1 MSPGSTFERVHRE
14 LKRRLA
20 SGSLAPGSPLE
31 PAILGPELAASIT
44 PVRDALHRL
53 VGERLVEAPQH
64 NGFHVPQ
71 PSEAVLRDLYSWND
85 QLLRLAARHMPAAR
99 ADAVA
104 PTKAGDVPGATA
116 GLFAQIAR
124 QSGSGEH
131 LRAVEQLNDRL
142 AACRLAEAD
151 VLPSL
156 TAELEGLASCWL
168 SGNRKELAGALTRYH
183 RRRIAAVP
191 QILESLC
198 RPRPAHGA

>member
-31 PAILGPELAASIT
+31 PAVLGSELAASIT

-71 PSEAVLRDLYSWND
+71 LTEAGLRDLYSWNG
-85 QLLRLAARHMPAAR
+85 QLLGLAARHLAAR
-99 ADAVA
+99 PDAVA
-104 PTKAGDVPGATA
+104 RTEAGDVPGATA

-142 AACRLAEAD
+142 AAFRLAEAD

-156 TAELEGLASCWL
+156 TAELEGLVSCCR

-183 RRRIAAVP
+183 RRRIAAVS
-191 QILESLC
+191 QILELLC
-198 RPRPAHGA
+198 RPRPAQGA

>member
-71 PSEAVLRDLYSWND
+71 LTEAGLRDLYGWNG
-85 QLLRLAARHMPAAR
+85 QLLALAARHVGADPADDPMPRDDVPAA
-99 ADAVA
+99 
-104 PTKAGDVPGATA
+104 TA
-116 GLFAQIAR
+116 RLFRHIAR

-131 LRAVEQLNDRL
+131 LRAIEQLNDRL
-142 AACRLAEAD
+142 AACRLVEIGI
-151 VLPSL
+151 LPSIE
-156 TAELEGLASCWL
+156 AEIEGLASCCMA
-168 SGNRKELAGALTRYH
+168 GHGRELASALTRYH
-183 RRRIAAVP
+183 RRRITAVP
-191 QILESLC
+191 QILELLC
-198 RPRPAHGA
+198 RPRRARNRE